1 MSRINQG
8 KITIPVEILD
18 AMGWKDGTELLVFP
32 MLSKSDEQITSSTP
46 VLLKEL
52 KRNPARTKN

>member
-18 AMGWKDGTELLVFP
+18 AMGWKDGTDLLVFP
-32 MLSKSDEQITSSTP
+32 MLSRSDEQITSSTP
-46 VLLKEL
+46 ILLKEL
-52 KRNPARTKN
+52 KRSPPRNK

>member
-18 AMGWKDGTELLVFP
+18 AMGWKDGTDLLVFP
-32 MLSKSDEQITSSTP
+32 LLSSYGEQITRSTP
-46 VLLKEL
+46 ILLKEIRRDGIGRE
-52 KRNPARTKN
+52 K

>member
-18 AMGWKDGTELLVFP
+18 AMGWKDGTDLLVFP
-32 MLSKSDEQITSSTP
+32 MLSKSEEQITSSTP
-46 VLLKEL
+46 ILLKEI
-52 KRNPARTKN
+52 KRNPAKAKR